1 MLKKG
6 IGAICAGLLVFTLF
20 IGGAFAATARSQV
33 LMRGDRDEW
42 VTELQEALHEKGYL
56 KVNPTGYFGTD
67 TQAAVMAFQKDG
79 NITVD
84 GKAGPVT
91 RKLLLGDNFREIDE
105 NRLNGSNNEDN
116 LDFSTLRQGDRGDD
130 VTKVQERLK
139 ELEYYDYSKIT
150 GYFGTITRDSVIK
163 FQRTHNLTA
172 DGTVDEATK
181 NLMFSSSAKYYMMR
195 RGDSGE
201 DIRDLQNRLKEL
213 GYFNSTAT
221 GYYGSITKQAAID
234 FQKNHGL
241 TADGIVGK
249 NTRAILFS
257 DDAKP
262 ADGKPSNGNAAQE
275 PGDDADSEEPAEQTG
290 VEKFISVAEGRL
302 GKAYVYGAEGP
313 NTFDCSGLVY
323 YSLRNAGVKISR
335 LSSRGYAAVSSWD
348 DVDSMDDLK
357 RGDLIFFKSDT
368 SSTISHV
375 AIYLGDNQM
384 IHAVPSSGAVVKA
397 SLSTSYWTRNF
408 VSGKRV
414 F

>member
-20 IGGAFAATARSQV
+20 IGGAFAATTRSQV

-181 NLMFSSSAKYYMMR
+181 NLMFSGSAKYYMMR

-201 DIRDLQNRLKEL
+201 DIRDLQNRLKEDIQ
-213 GYFNSTAT
+213 N
-221 GYYGSITKQAAID
+221 
-234 FQKNHGL
+234 
-241 TADGIVGK
+241 
-249 NTRAILFS
+249 
-257 DDAKP
+257 
-262 ADGKPSNGNAAQE
+262 
-275 PGDDADSEEPAEQTG
+275 
-290 VEKFISVAEGRL
+290 
-302 GKAYVYGAEGP
+302 
-313 NTFDCSGLVY
+313 
-323 YSLRNAGVKISR
+323 
-335 LSSRGYAAVSSWD
+335 
-348 DVDSMDDLK
+348 
-357 RGDLIFFKSDT
+357 
-368 SSTISHV
+368 
-375 AIYLGDNQM
+375 
-384 IHAVPSSGAVVKA
+384 
-397 SLSTSYWTRNF
+397 
-408 VSGKRV
+408 
-414 F
+414 